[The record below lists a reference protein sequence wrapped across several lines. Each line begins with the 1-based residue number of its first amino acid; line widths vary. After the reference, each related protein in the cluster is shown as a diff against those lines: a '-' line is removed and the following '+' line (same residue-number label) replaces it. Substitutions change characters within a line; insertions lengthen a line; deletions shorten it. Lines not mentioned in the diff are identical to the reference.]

1 MRGRVLLPQGHRR
14 CGQAA
19 WRLPRAPRNG
29 EQEEQQRK
37 PRLRSQDANKRADAY
52 PMYTRSIVKDF
63 GRSQP
68 LRGPKFNPLNKQW

>member
-1 MRGRVLLPQGHRR
+1 M
-14 CGQAA
+14 
-19 WRLPRAPRNG
+19 RAPRPLS
-29 EQEEQQRK
+29 RR
-37 PRLRSQDANKRADAY
+37 PLSPLRSQPYQDYVQSRRANKLADAY